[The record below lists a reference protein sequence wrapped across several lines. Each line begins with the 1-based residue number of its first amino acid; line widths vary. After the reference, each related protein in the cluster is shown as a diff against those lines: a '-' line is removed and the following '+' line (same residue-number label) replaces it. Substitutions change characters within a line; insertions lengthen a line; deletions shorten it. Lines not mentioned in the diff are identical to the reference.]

1 MDITTRLKEIEE
13 ERKALAI
20 RREKVAKFIKVL
32 DEELE
37 DFRLARIN
45 KQQYE

>member
-1 MDITTRLKEIEE
+1 MDIATRLKEIKE

-20 RREKVAKFIKVL
+20 RRDKVTKFIKIL

-37 DFRLARIN
+37 EFRLARIN